1 MIGDGIAAR
10 RSGGDSPSLSEEQTI
25 AICDRIAETVG
36 LQLDPA
42 KRREIEVKLSPMLEE
57 LAPAELVD
65 RILASEGTL
74 QRAVNLLTIG
84 ESYFF
89 RNRPH
94 FDALRN
100 RILPDLIESR
110 RRERRLRIWSAACA
124 SGEEPYSLAMLID
137 DGFPELLDW
146 DVAILATDINTT
158 FLERAEKGVYTDW
171 AFRGVDE
178 RLRDT
183 YFTRLGES
191 RYRLADR
198 IRERVELRRFNLA
211 DPPFTGRLEGAPFD
225 LVLCRNVLIYF
236 QYELADSVV
245 RAIAE
250 EMVPEGYL
258 LVGHAEAFPSM
269 REMEAIYAHATYY
282 YRNAPRRRMLALEP
296 SGAGLSIPGL
306 PVAPLPPPQPERPA
320 SEPPSGPSRLP
331 SVPPPPIEESAS
343 AELARAREHAE
354 MGEVEE
360 AQRLLD
366 ELLSGE
372 AKLVP
377 RAHFLQALV
386 YDQSGRPGDA
396 LFCLRRAL
404 FLEKEFAIA
413 HYYQG
418 VICER
423 EGDPGTARR
432 CFRNVLSLVESVPE
446 ETELAEGGNVNAGRL
461 AEIVRERIRESELE
475 E

>member
-10 RSGGDSPSLSEEQTI
+10 RRGGDTPSLSEEQAL
-25 AICDRIAETVG
+25 AICARIAATVG
-36 LQLDPA
+36 LQLDPD
-42 KRREIEVKLSPMLEE
+42 KRREIEVKLAPMLEE
-57 LAPAELVD
+57 LGPAELVD

-110 RRERRLRIWSAACA
+110 RRERRLRIWSTACA
-124 SGEEPYSLAMLID
+124 SGEEPYSLAILMD
-137 DGFPELLDW
+137 DGFPELRDW
-146 DVAILATDINTT
+146 DISILATDINTA
-158 FLERAEKGVYTDW
+158 FLERAHEGVYTDW
-171 AFRGVDE
+171 AFRGVDQ
-178 RLRDT
+178 RLRET
-183 YFTRLGES
+183 YFTREGEG

-198 IRERVELRRFNLA
+198 IRERVDLRRFNLA
-211 DPPFTGRLEGAPFD
+211 APPFTGLLEGAPFD

-236 QYELADSVV
+236 QYELADNVV
-245 RAIAE
+245 RAIAD

-269 REMEAIYAHATYY
+269 RELEAIYAHATYY
-282 YRNAPRRRMLALEP
+282 YRNATRRRTFALEP

-306 PVAPLPPPQPERPA
+306 PVAPLPPLQPERPA
-320 SEPPSGPSRLP
+320 SEPSPRPSRLP

-343 AELARAREHAE
+343 AGLARAREHAE

-366 ELLSGE
+366 ELLSDE

-386 YDQSGRPGDA
+386 HDQGGRPGEA
-396 LFCLRRAL
+396 ISSLRRAI

-418 VICER
+418 VICGR
-423 EGDPGTARR
+423 EGDRGTARR
-432 CFRNVLSLVESVPE
+432 CFRNVLALLESVPE
-446 ETELAEGGNVNAGRL
+446 ETELDEGGNVNSGRL
-461 AEIVRERIRESELE
+461 AEIVRERIRENELE